1 MTLTVSGGIRNS
13 AYGIIFDV
21 LKPNGTGSATVPRTV
36 TTDNRG
42 NGVVTQFYP
51 DPAFTPVS
59 GTVATDV
66 GGAYNV
72 YINQTSPTTIAT
84 VATGT
89 FTVSSKLTVVLSQ
102 PVQGTVVQRGQTTTI
117 SATVSA
123 LSGPDNAAIVHVYNP
138 SKVNLTLQQ
147 TSPGVYTYNYLVSA
161 SDPTGTWTIVAQASD
176 GMGNSGMSAS
186 VNITIAKND
195 LIIDSLVAYNSKG
208 DPATSFSVGDSI
220 HAFFRIRYS
229 LGTSY
234 LTTGQYAVGL
244 RNPSG
249 ALIANLT
256 AAYDTSRF
264 GFYTSTGYP
273 VSAFDPGGTWTLTVS
288 ANSVNDGSGNTG
300 PGLPTSV
307 PLQVVT
313 SPLSYWPFVV
323 AGIVAV
329 LGGVVTV
336 KRFDTSLEGFQH
348 LEQMMGGPLPRGA
361 SILLLGDAGSGKT
374 ILSYQLLHDEL
385 ESGRLCALLS
395 YDAFPEDVQ
404 ARMTEFGWDIIS
416 HLRKGRL
423 KIIDCYSGLAGQG
436 EGAIKDPSD
445 LTELNIQITAFIA
458 KAKGGPVTVVL
469 DSLTPIFNGV
479 DDKQAVNFI
488 QTLGAKVKKT
498 GGLFIETASKG
509 AIPDDA
515 VAKLRTMADG
525 VFELGILRSRGR
537 SHRLLTVPKMERRR
551 ISSDSVPFQID
562 RTRGFVFRVSRLR
575 LLKKQFFDFLAQH
588 HIVRSADSR
597 ESKPKPQPI
606 KGPPARPH

>member
-1 MTLTVSGGIRNS
+1 MLTRLRVAIPLLALALSIVLVVAPPVAGVAPYSLTISPSVPVSLGSTITMTLAVSGGTRNS
-13 AYGIIFDV
+13 AYGVIFDV
-21 LKPNGTGSATVPRTV
+21 VKPNGTGSATVPRTV

-42 NGVVTQFYP
+42 NGAVTQFYP
-51 DPAFTPVS
+51 DPSFTAAS

-66 GGAYNV
+66 GGVYNV
-72 YINQTSPTTIAT
+72 YVNQTSPINIGT

-89 FTVSSKLTVVLSQ
+89 FTVSSKLNVVISE
-102 PVQGTVVQRGQTTTI
+102 PVQGNVVQRGQTATI
-117 SATVSA
+117 IATVTA
-123 LSGPDNAAIVHVYNP
+123 LSGPDNAATVYTSNP
-138 SKVNLTLQQ
+138 LNAPLTLQQ
-147 TSPGVYTYNYLVSA
+147 TSPGVYTYNYLVTS
-161 SDPTGTWTIVAQASD
+161 SDPIGTWTIVVQASD
-176 GMGNSGMSAS
+176 SIGNSGMSS
-186 VNITIAKND
+186 PVNITIAKND
-195 LIIDSLVAYNSKG
+195 LIVDSLVAYDSKG
-208 DPATSFSVGDSI
+208 DPSTSFSPGDTI
-220 HAFFRIRYS
+220 HAFFRIKYS
-229 LGTSY
+229 VGTSY
-234 LTTGQYAVGL
+234 LTSGQYAIGL

-249 ALIANLT
+249 ALSANLT

-264 GFYTSTGYP
+264 GFYTSTRYP
-273 VSAFDPGGTWTLTVS
+273 VSTFDPGGTWTLIVS
-288 ANSVNDGSGNTG
+288 ANSVNDGFGNTG
-300 PGLPTSV
+300 PDLATSL
-307 PLQVVT
+307 PLQIVT

-329 LGGVVTV
+329 LGGIVTV

-445 LTELNIQITAFIA
+445 LTE
-458 KAKGGPVTVVL
+458 
-469 DSLTPIFNGV
+469 
-479 DDKQAVNFI
+479 
-488 QTLGAKVKKT
+488 
-498 GGLFIETASKG
+498 
-509 AIPDDA
+509 
-515 VAKLRTMADG
+515 
-525 VFELGILRSRGR
+525 
-537 SHRLLTVPKMERRR
+537 PKMERRR

-575 LLKKQFFDFLAQH
+575 LLKKRFFDLLAQH
-588 HIVRSADSR
+588 HLLHGS
-597 ESKPKPQPI
+597 ESGENKPKPPPI
-606 KGPPARPH
+606 KGPPARPR